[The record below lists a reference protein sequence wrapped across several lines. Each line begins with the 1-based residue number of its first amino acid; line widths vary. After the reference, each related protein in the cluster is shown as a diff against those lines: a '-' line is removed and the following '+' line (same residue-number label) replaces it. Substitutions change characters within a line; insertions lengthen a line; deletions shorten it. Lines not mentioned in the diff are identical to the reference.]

1 MDDQDTGTLS
11 PWGEEET
18 LGAATTL
25 PWGESVTEEGGR
37 VFLLAEHDPLPEGV
51 KEGDQANDEHAR
63 DGGGRKC
70 RVFTLNREARP
81 SRPAIPASRSA
92 RGIA

>member
-51 KEGDQANDEHAR
+51 KEGDE
-63 DGGGRKC
+63 G
-70 RVFTLNREARP
+70 VFVIRLIAATREMVEAENVAYLR
-81 SRPAIPASRSA
+81 
-92 RGIA
+92 